1 MLASV
6 KSVLKN
12 KEFAGDKV
20 QEWLATIFEDV
31 LRHLSVLG
39 PRFKYCATGII
50 TQNCGAGL
58 QMANACRYEKNTD
71 STVLFLIPDFGVTK
85 YQEGSVLCTLVVYGF
100 RI

>member
-1 MLASV
+1 MVASV

-20 QEWLATIFEDV
+20 QEWLAAIFEDV

-39 PRFKYCATGII
+39 PRFKYCATGNI

-58 QMANACRYEKNTD
+58 YIANANRYEKNTD
-71 STVLFLIPDFGVTK
+71 SMFLFLTPDFAYTK
-85 YQEGSVLCTLVVYGF
+85 YQEGSILCTLVVYGF